1 MFICITD
8 QWTIFPFNKTK
19 KENIEICLFRGGA
32 KLHKVQLE
40 ERPPPSIFFSHL
52 SEVWSSFEVF
62 ARKNLFA
69 TSARIAAPLPCWRNL
84 SIDGLTALACLYP
97 RCILATLSTIS
108 LFVVWLFFLIPSSTS
123 RTRSF
128 SCFRPLSAEY
138 CLTYGHSYVIVLSL
152 FRPLTSIVVIFIC
165 SLLLLFV
172 SFLPTLFIV
181 FFKLSSKFLTYLFFL
196 SHFMIFVKFFFI
208 FSFLL
213 LFIFQFIIH
222 IILCTYKYNI

>member
-40 ERPPPSIFFSHL
+40 EKPPPSIFFSHL

-69 TSARIAAPLPCWRNL
+69 TSARIVAPLPCWRNL

-181 FFKLSSKFLTYLFFL
+181 FLNSLRNFSRIYSFFL
-196 SHFMIFVKFFFI
+196 NSW
-208 FSFLL
+208 FLL
-213 LFIFQFIIH
+213 NSSSSFHFFYFYFSIYY
-222 IILCTYKYNI
+222 TYYIMYIQI